1 MTNNL
6 PLNTPQQT
14 ARLIAIICMAMISGL
29 GIFAGMAF
37 VLAWGK
43 PPQES
48 MVLSILSVVMMAGTA
63 VASNVVPSIILQQ
76 TLEKIKANPT
86 GESLD
91 QRLLPLYMTTTII
104 RLAMIEAPGF
114 VSLVAFITEH
124 HVWVFAVALASILL
138 ILIQLP
144 TTSRIEDWL
153 KYQKETLS

>member
-1 MTNNL
+1 MTNTL
-6 PLNTPQQT
+6 PVNTPQQT
-14 ARLIAIICMAMISGL
+14 ARIIAIICMAMVSGL
-29 GIFAGMAF
+29 GVFAGIAF
-37 VLAWGK
+37 VLAWGQ

-76 TLEKIKANPT
+76 NLEKIKANPT

-91 QRLLPLYMTTTII
+91 QRLLQIYMTTTIV

-114 VSLVAFITEH
+114 VALVAFITEH

-153 KYQKETLS
+153 KYQRENLL